1 MFVRHISRSM
11 AVMSPSILIA
21 VLAIPSWAD
30 SSVRISSV
38 SPTYT
43 PTAGVEMPE
52 PVGVEGFS
60 FQAEPETGRA
70 RVEVD
75 YTYPDQSNFL
85 FEGGS
90 GPQPTFAQLPG
101 LKYDAAA
108 KTIVYDQG
116 GQKSV
121 CARVRDR
128 KFLFWKRM
136 SFQPTGACV
145 VTSRVATHAEDDGW
159 RIRHISTLDT
169 YLELR

>member
-1 MFVRHISRSM
+1 M
-11 AVMSPSILIA
+11 AAI
-21 VLAIPSWAD
+21 AIPSWAD
-30 SSVRISSV
+30 SLIKIGSV
-38 SPTYT
+38 SPTYV

-52 PVGVEGFS
+52 PIAVEGFS

-70 RVEVD
+70 RIEVH
-75 YTYPDQSNFL
+75 YMYPDQSNFQ
-85 FEGGS
+85 FEGGA

-108 KTIVYDQG
+108 RTIVYDEG
-116 GQKSV
+116 GRKSI
-121 CARVRDR
+121 CARVQDR

-136 SFQPTGACV
+136 SVQTTGTCV
-145 VTSRVATHAEDDGW
+145 VTSRVTTHAEDDGW